1 MSGIHP
7 HSQFHLARPTKT
19 QQTALGKPTVPA
31 SAQVHSGSKVR
42 NTPIYEAAELKPPQP
57 QPKPV
62 YISTCHIRSINQRL
76 DRHRDNL
83 NEIFEG
89 TSKSSKTTHDLQNTK
104 ISLKRAEELC
114 ATRCVNATIRI
125 STLEQL
131 VEALATQVKELTL
144 FNNKPKCVDCSNP
157 FSQIKKSHKKCP
169 ECFLS
174 RKVKL
179 CKNCSKPFTPKH
191 HSFKYCPCC
200 SRK

>member
-1 MSGIHP
+1 MSGYHP
-7 HSQFHLARPTKT
+7 HSQFHLALPTKE
-19 QQTALGKPTVPA
+19 QQMAIGKPTVPA
-31 SAQVHSGSKVR
+31 NAQVHSGSKVR
-42 NTPIYEAAELKPPQP
+42 TTTTIYNEAAELKPP

-76 DRHRDNL
+76 DRHRDDL

-114 ATRCVNATIRI
+114 ATRCMNATIRI
-125 STLEQL
+125 SKLEHL
-131 VEALATQVKELTL
+131 VEALAAQVEELTL
-144 FNNKPKCVDCSNP
+144 FNNKPKCVDCLNP

-169 ECFLS
+169 DCFLS